1 MMPVMVW
8 PLLIVLIDAID
19 ENKSEKQSCPART
32 FRSPVLRG
40 SEVSLVRKRCLGFT
54 FAEGGHKIKIIES
67 NVRWLGR
74 DSTKILF
81 YLIID
86 LFTP

>member
-1 MMPVMVW
+1 M
-8 PLLIVLIDAID
+8 
-19 ENKSEKQSCPART
+19 KQVRKNLVPHALHAPT

-54 FAEGGHKIKIIES
+54 FAEGGHKIKNIES

-74 DSTKILF
+74 DQGETVQK
-81 YLIID
+81 YY
-86 LFTP
+86 FTSSSICLPPN